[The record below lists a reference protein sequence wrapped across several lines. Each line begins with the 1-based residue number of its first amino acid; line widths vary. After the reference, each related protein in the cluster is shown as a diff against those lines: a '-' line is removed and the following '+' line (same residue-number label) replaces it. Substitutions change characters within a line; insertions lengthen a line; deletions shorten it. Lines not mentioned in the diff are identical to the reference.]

1 MGVNIDHRAHRVS
14 PCRFLQ
20 AYAPIVRAAVFTLQT
35 GLIVSN
41 LVSRRLL
48 KASRRQP
55 GLASRKGANAVN
67 PSKTRVVIVGAGQA
81 GGRAAEALRAAG
93 HVGPI
98 ALIGEEAHLPYERPQ
113 LSKSILLDSEPN
125 PAFIRTAGD
134 WAELDVI
141 VSTSSRVVTADIE
154 RREIG
159 LENGRAFAFDRLL
172 LATGTRPRRMPE
184 LESGPLPVSYLRCMD
199 DALALRHALQPGTN
213 VVLVGGGVIGLEVAS
228 AAVARGCHVVVLEK
242 KATVLPQVGSA
253 ALSHYAQQLHAARGV
268 KVICDASIKQAT
280 ARGIELENGTIVP
293 ADIVLVGIG
302 VEASADL
309 ARQLGLSADH
319 GIKVD
324 TSGATTIDGVHAA
337 GDVAEQWSRCHGR
350 WMRLENWAN
359 AQNQAIAAAKSIAGE
374 ASVYET
380 PPWFWSDQYDANIQI
395 VGHPGGGDEI
405 IRGNVADGRFTT
417 LSIRDNEVVGGVTV
431 NAARDMSVLRR
442 LVASRKTVQRSD
454 LENPNFELK
463 RSLAS

>member
-1 MGVNIDHRAHRVS
+1 M
-14 PCRFLQ
+14 
-20 AYAPIVRAAVFTLQT
+20 
-35 GLIVSN
+35 N
-41 LVSRRLL
+41 L
-48 KASRRQP
+48 
-55 GLASRKGANAVN
+55 
-67 PSKTRVVIVGAGQA
+67 SKTRVVIVGAGQA
-81 GGRAAEALRAAG
+81 GGRAAEALRGAG

-98 ALIGEEAHLPYERPQ
+98 TLIGEEAHLPYERPQ

-125 PAFIRTAGD
+125 PAFIRAAGD
-134 WAELDVI
+134 WAELDVTL
-141 VSTSSRVVTADIE
+141 STSSRVVTADIE

-159 LENGRAFAFDRLL
+159 LEDGRVFAFDRLL

-184 LESGPLPVSYLRCMD
+184 LERSALPVSYLRCMD
-199 DALALRHALQPGTN
+199 DALALRRALQPGRN
-213 VVLVGGGVIGLEVAS
+213 VVLIGGGVIGLEVAS

-242 KATVLPQVGSA
+242 KAAVLPQVGSP
-253 ALSHYAQQLHAARGV
+253 ALSQYARELHATRGV
-268 KVICDASIKQAT
+268 KIMCGASIKQAT
-280 ARGIELENGTIVP
+280 ARGIELDDGTIVP

-302 VEASADL
+302 VEASVDL
-309 ARQLGLSADH
+309 AHQLGLNSDH

-324 TSGATTIDGVHAA
+324 TSGATAIEGVHAA
-337 GDVAEQWSRCHGR
+337 GDVAEQWSRCHDR

-359 AQNQAIAAAKSIAGE
+359 AQNQAIATAKSIAGE
-374 ASVYET
+374 ATAYET

-405 IRGNVADGRFTT
+405 LRGNVADGRFTA
-417 LSIRDNEVVGGVTV
+417 LSIRDSEVIGGVTV

-442 LVASRKTVQRSD
+442 LVASRKMIDRND

>member
-1 MGVNIDHRAHRVS
+1 
-14 PCRFLQ
+14 L
-20 AYAPIVRAAVFTLQT
+20 
-35 GLIVSN
+35 
-41 LVSRRLL
+41 
-48 KASRRQP
+48 
-55 GLASRKGANAVN
+55 N

-81 GGRAAEALRAAG
+81 GSRAAEALRAAG

-113 LSKSILLDSEPN
+113 LSKSILLDREPN

-134 WAELDVI
+134 WAELDVTL
-141 VSTSSRVVTADIE
+141 STSSRVVTADIE

-159 LENGRAFAFDRLL
+159 LEDGRAFAFDRLL

-184 LESGPLPVSYLRCMD
+184 LENGPLPVRYLRCMD
-199 DALALRHALQPGTN
+199 DALALRQALQPGRN

-242 KATVLPQVGSA
+242 KAGVLPQVGSPT
-253 ALSHYAQQLHAARGV
+253 LSRYAQQLHAARGV
-268 KVICDASIKQAT
+268 KVICGASIKRA
-280 ARGIELENGTIVP
+280 AAEGIELDDGPIVP
-293 ADIVLVGIG
+293 ADIILVGIG
-302 VEASADL
+302 VEASVDL
-309 ARQLGLSADH
+309 AGQLGLNTEF

-324 TSGATTIDGVHAA
+324 ASGATAIDGVHAA
-337 GDVAEQWSRCHGR
+337 GDVAEQWSRCHDR

-359 AQNQAIAAAKSIAGE
+359 AQNQAIATAKSIAGE
-374 ASVYET
+374 ASVYEA
-380 PPWFWSDQYDANIQI
+380 PPWFWSNQYDANIQI

-405 IRGNVADGRFTT
+405 VRGNVANGRFTT

-442 LVASRKTVQRSD
+442 LVASRKTVDRSD

>member
-1 MGVNIDHRAHRVS
+1 M
-14 PCRFLQ
+14 
-20 AYAPIVRAAVFTLQT
+20 
-35 GLIVSN
+35 N
-41 LVSRRLL
+41 L
-48 KASRRQP
+48 
-55 GLASRKGANAVN
+55 
-67 PSKTRVVIVGAGQA
+67 SKTRVVIVGAGQA
-81 GGRAAEALRAAG
+81 GGRAAEALRGAG

-98 ALIGEEAHLPYERPQ
+98 TLIGEEAHLPYERPQ

-125 PAFIRTAGD
+125 PAFIRAAGD
-134 WAELDVI
+134 WAELDVTL
-141 VSTSSRVVTADIE
+141 STSSRVVTADIE

-159 LENGRAFAFDRLL
+159 LEDGRVFAFDRLL

-184 LESGPLPVSYLRCMD
+184 LERSSLPVSYLRCMD
-199 DALALRHALQPGTN
+199 DALALRRALQPGRN
-213 VVLVGGGVIGLEVAS
+213 VVLIGGGVIGLEVAS

-242 KATVLPQVGSA
+242 KATVLPQVGSP
-253 ALSHYAQQLHAARGV
+253 ALSQYARELHATRGV
-268 KVICDASIKQAT
+268 KIMCGASIKQAT
-280 ARGIELENGTIVP
+280 ARGIELDDGTSVP

-302 VEASADL
+302 VEASVDL
-309 ARQLGLSADH
+309 AHQLGLNSDH

-324 TSGATTIDGVHAA
+324 TSGATAIDGVHAA
-337 GDVAEQWSRCHGR
+337 GDVAEQWSRCHDR

-359 AQNQAIAAAKSIAGE
+359 AQNQAIATAKSIAGE
-374 ASVYET
+374 ATAYET

-405 IRGNVADGRFTT
+405 LRGNVADGRFTA
-417 LSIRDNEVVGGVTV
+417 LSIRDSEVIGGVTV

-442 LVASRKTVQRSD
+442 LVASRKMIDRND

>member
-1 MGVNIDHRAHRVS
+1 M
-14 PCRFLQ
+14 
-20 AYAPIVRAAVFTLQT
+20 
-35 GLIVSN
+35 N
-41 LVSRRLL
+41 L
-48 KASRRQP
+48 
-55 GLASRKGANAVN
+55 
-67 PSKTRVVIVGAGQA
+67 SKTRVVIVGAGQA
-81 GGRAAEALRAAG
+81 GGRAAEALRGAG

-98 ALIGEEAHLPYERPQ
+98 TLIGEEAHLPYERPQ

-125 PAFIRTAGD
+125 PAFIRAAGD
-134 WAELDVI
+134 WAELDVTL
-141 VSTSSRVVTADIE
+141 STSSRVVTADIE

-159 LENGRAFAFDRLL
+159 LEDGRVFAFDRLL

-184 LESGPLPVSYLRCMD
+184 LERSALPVSYLRCMD
-199 DALALRHALQPGTN
+199 DALALRRALQPGRN
-213 VVLVGGGVIGLEVAS
+213 VVLIGGGVIGLEVAS

-242 KATVLPQVGSA
+242 KATVLPQVGSP
-253 ALSHYAQQLHAARGV
+253 ALSQYARELHATRGV
-268 KVICDASIKQAT
+268 KIMCGASIKQAT
-280 ARGIELENGTIVP
+280 ARGIELDDGTSVP

-302 VEASADL
+302 VEASVDL
-309 ARQLGLSADH
+309 AHQLGLNSDH

-324 TSGATTIDGVHAA
+324 TSGATAIEGVHAA
-337 GDVAEQWSRCHGR
+337 GDVAEQWSRCHDR

-359 AQNQAIAAAKSIAGE
+359 AQNQAIATAKSIAGE
-374 ASVYET
+374 ATAYET

-405 IRGNVADGRFTT
+405 LRGNVADGRFTA
-417 LSIRDNEVVGGVTV
+417 LSIRDSEVIGGVTV

-442 LVASRKTVQRSD
+442 LVASRKMIDRND

>member
-1 MGVNIDHRAHRVS
+1 
-14 PCRFLQ
+14 
-20 AYAPIVRAAVFTLQT
+20 
-35 GLIVSN
+35 
-41 LVSRRLL
+41 
-48 KASRRQP
+48 
-55 GLASRKGANAVN
+55 LASRKGANVVN

-81 GGRAAEALRAAG
+81 GGRAAEALRATG

-125 PAFIRTAGD
+125 PSFIRTAGD
-134 WAELDVI
+134 WAELDVT

-268 KVICDASIKQAT
+268 KVICDISIKQAT
-280 ARGIELENGTIVP
+280 VRGIELENGTIVP

-302 VEASADL
+302 VEASVDL
-309 ARQLGLSADH
+309 ARQLGLNADH

-324 TSGATTIDGVHAA
+324 TSGATAIDGVHAA